1 MNLILKAASFAEEA
15 HRGQMRKYGNIPYIY
30 HPMRVAGRA
39 SFLAGTTE
47 EMVAAAWLH
56 DVLEDTKAKPV
67 DLEIEFGPKVLKMV
81 IELTNVSKG
90 LSLPRAERKRLDRE
104 HIAKV
109 SVEAKRIKMLDRID
123 NLSDMVGYEKDFVM
137 LYTGESKLL
146 ADTIGDADRDLK
158 RELLT
163 IIDNLRE
170 WRQHG

>member
-15 HRGQMRKYGNIPYIY
+15 HRGQNRKYGSVPYIH

-39 SFLAGTTE
+39 SILVGTTE
-47 EMVAAAWLH
+47 ETVAAAWLH

-67 DLEIEFGPKVLKMV
+67 ELETEFGPKVLKLV

-90 LSLPRAERKRLDRE
+90 LDLPRAERKRLDRE
-104 HIAKV
+104 HLVRV

-123 NLSDMVGYEKDFVM
+123 NLSDMAGSEKDFAM
-137 LYTGESKLL
+137 LYAGESKLL
-146 ADTIGDADRDLK
+146 ADAIGDADRGLK
-158 RELLT
+158 GELLA